1 MIVLAAVVLFMA
13 LALYQ
18 IDLPGFYYDEAL
30 DVVPAMQIMLAGQP
44 TELLRGIGLRVP
56 GLPLVKPRG
65 LTLPVMT
72 MDYLGAVNTYLVL
85 PFFQVYGFTVF
96 AVRFMCVV
104 VAAGALVLAYFWLR
118 GLFGPGV
125 AGVAVLLL
133 AVNPSFI
140 FWGRMGVSVTSVMS
154 LLAMAALLA
163 FARWRAAGRDLW
175 LFLGAVVLG
184 LGLWAKF
191 LFLWYIVALAM
202 AQAILNFRFRLN
214 RQALLASQVFG
225 LTISQWLT
233 IAVGLTLGAWPLL
246 WFNLKTGGTVQVLAQ
261 NIENTAYGVNN
272 RDFFNNLRT
281 ALESF
286 RVFLNGGYFWYYGQA
301 FENALYPAM
310 FILSALGAAAL
321 VWARYRHL
329 GRRVAFV
336 IIVLGLLVLQSSFT
350 ISGLWATHLYIAVP
364 LPQTVVALFAVLA
377 GRWLAPAQEQGLAP
391 PDVPSARG
399 GNSGTSGRQARP
411 WGTLAR
417 RALTWALPVVFVAPL
432 FLGDLWVDLRY
443 HQALQETGGLGRFS
457 DAIYGL
463 ASYLDRNPKLT
474 PWALDWG
481 ISKSVQVITQGRVN
495 PQELYGFQE
504 TPGPDFQRRLSEVLA
519 DPDNIYLFH
528 GAGSVVYPRS
538 EAFLQAVRAIG
549 KQVKTEQAF
558 FSRSGEL
565 IYVAMSVQ

>member
-1 MIVLAAVVLFMA
+1 MLAAVVLFMA

-18 IDLPGFYYDEAL
+18 INLPGFYYDEAL
-30 DVVPAMQIMLAGQP
+30 DVVPAMQIILAGQP
-44 TELLRGIGLRVP
+44 TELLRGIGLRVS
-56 GLPLVKPRG
+56 G
-65 LTLPVMT
+65 LTLPVMI

-175 LFLGAVVLG
+175 LFLGAVALG

-225 LTISQWLT
+225 LAISQWLT
-233 IAVGLTLGAWPLL
+233 VAVGLALGAWPLL
-246 WFNLKTGGTVQVLAQ
+246 WFNLNTGGTVQVLAQ
-261 NIENTAYGVNN
+261 NIENTAYGVDN

-310 FILSALGAAAL
+310 FTLSALGAVAL

-329 GRRVAFV
+329 RRRVAFV
-336 IIVLGLLVLQSSFT
+336 LIVLGLLVLQSSFT

-377 GRWLAPAQEQGLAP
+377 GRWLA
-391 PDVPSARG
+391 R
-399 GNSGTSGRQARP
+399 TRP
-411 WGTLAR
+411 WGTMAR

-538 EAFLQAVRAIG
+538 EAFLQTVRAAG
-549 KQVKTEQAF
+549 KQAKAEQAF

>member
-1 MIVLAAVVLFMA
+1 MA

-44 TELLRGIGLRVP
+44 AELLRGIGLRVS
-56 GLPLVKPRG
+56 G
-65 LTLPVMT
+65 LTLPVMI
-72 MDYLGAVNTYLVL
+72 MDYVGAVNTYLVL
-85 PFFQVYGFTVF
+85 PFFRVYGFTVF
-96 AVRFMCVV
+96 AVRFMCVA
-104 VAAGALVLAYFWLR
+104 VAAVTLVLAYLWLR

-125 AGVAVLLL
+125 ASIAALLL

-140 FWGRMGVSVTSVMS
+140 FWGRMGVSVTSAMS
-154 LLAMAALLA
+154 FLAMAALLA

-175 LFLGAVVLG
+175 LFLGAVALG

-214 RQALLASQVFG
+214 GLSRSAALGRRSTTPGQGRSQVFG
-225 LTISQWLT
+225 LAIGQWL
-233 IAVGLTLGAWPLL
+233 AVAMGLALGAWPLL

-261 NIENTAYGVNN
+261 NIESTAYGVNN
-272 RDFFNNLRT
+272 RDFFNNLRS

-286 RVFLNGGYFWYYGQA
+286 RVFLNGGYFWYHGQA

-310 FILSALGAAAL
+310 FTLSALGAAAL
-321 VWARYRHL
+321 VWAQYRHL
-329 GRRVAFV
+329 ARRVAFV
-336 IIVLGLLVLQSSFT
+336 LIVLGLIVLESSFT
-350 ISGLWATHLYIAVP
+350 ISGLWATHLYIVVP
-364 LPQTVVALFAVLA
+364 LPQAVVALFAVLT
-377 GRWLAPAQEQGLAP
+377 GRWL
-391 PDVPSARG
+391 VRM
-399 GNSGTSGRQARP
+399 RP
-411 WGTLAR
+411 WRTLAR
-417 RALTWALPVVFVAPL
+417 PALAWALPAVFVVPL

-443 HQALQETGGLGRFS
+443 HQALRETGGLGGFS

-463 ASYLDRNPKLT
+463 AGYLDRNPKLT

-504 TPGPDFQRRLSEVLA
+504 TPGPDFQQRLSEMLA
-519 DPDNIYLFH
+519 DPNNIYLFH

-538 EAFLQAVRAIG
+538 EAFLQAVRAAG
-549 KQVKTEQAF
+549 KQAKAEQAF

-565 IYVAMSVQ
+565 IYVAMSAQ

>member
-1 MIVLAAVVLFMA
+1 H
-13 LALYQ
+13 
-18 IDLPGFYYDEAL
+18 DEPFTTPEEHQGL
-30 DVVPAMQIMLAGQP
+30 RFSLAGVQ
-44 TELLRGIGLRVP
+44 LKFSMLR
-56 GLPLVKPRG
+56 KDRG

-202 AQAILNFRFRLN
+202 AQVILNFRFRLN
-214 RQALLASQVFG
+214 GLSRSSTPGQERSPVFG

-233 IAVGLTLGAWPLL
+233 IEVGLALGAWPLL

-377 GRWLAPAQEQGLAP
+377 GRWLAP
-391 PDVPSARG
+391 PDVPEF
-399 GNSGTSGRQARP
+399 NSGTSGRQARP

-538 EAFLQAVRAIG
+538 EAFLQAVRAAG
-549 KQVKTEQAF
+549 KQAKAEQAF